1 MRTPVTLGLLALS
14 ISFFANTAV
23 ASSVEDCE
31 PLKQSGNKSL
41 YGLCVAWHHADDAAK
56 DALAEKFADRAGYEL
71 ADFLAPFS
79 VPEPEPEPEQDF
91 FCPCWSELSFED
103 ICALGA
109 PKTVTHFSGMA
120 TTVRFD
126 GEVELTA
133 TVEEFSGQVLNNG
146 CAHIIRPAD
155 GVGGVFLEDVMGGL
169 SADDGLD
176 CLAEADFIAVL
187 HLDPI
192 CTGE

>member
-1 MRTPVTLGLLALS
+1 MRTPVILGLLALS
-14 ISFFANTAV
+14 ISFFANTAF

-31 PLKQSGNKSL
+31 PLKQSDNKSL
-41 YGLCVAWHHADDAAK
+41 YGLCVAWHHADDEAK
-56 DALAEKFADRAGYEL
+56 DALADKFADRAGFEL
-71 ADFLAPFS
+71 ADFLAPPS

-91 FCPCWSELSFED
+91 FCPCWSQLSFAD

-109 PKTVTHFSGMA
+109 PKSVTRFPGMLTA
-120 TTVRFD
+120 VRFA
-126 GEVELTA
+126 GEVEM
-133 TVEEFSGQVLNNG
+133 TVTTEAFSGDTLLKA
-146 CAHIIRPAD
+146 CAHTILSDVSGEA
-155 GVGGVFLEDVMGGL
+155 FLQDVIGGL
-169 SADDGLD
+169 SNDEALD